1 MIAGIGTIII
11 FMMLFFGAILFFTA
25 TIITRYKL
33 WKKVIYG
40 VIISIIIVIVG
51 SVLQD
56 KLQIRD
62 IERNITKNSAK
73 FPEPNIEKDFD
84 EVIDAANK
92 KMKEIQVDALKMI
105 GVTSYFNETETT
117 KQKLRADEYFFIN
130 HKNEFIVTKRIGNQQ
145 SSAVGSN
152 TMPARSDF
160 VNYIVLYTYKG
171 WIGREVTI
179 WDKVL
184 MVKNKNGQIVRD
196 IGYINKDSESWYE
209 AEGVQRDLYFTSL
222 VDCPINLIAGCEEIH
237 YTKFKEDVN
246 LKRFFKNNNERILY
260 RENLDTSKHPIAIAY
275 RESKDKHK
283 FFYQEKNMIRFTES
297 GSKKDS
303 LGKNIL
309 SLED

>member
-11 FMMLFFGAILFFTA
+11 FMMLFFGVILFFTA

-117 KQKLRADEYFFIN
+117 KQKSRADEYFFIN
-130 HKNEFIVTKRIGNQQ
+130 HKNEFIVTKRLGTQ
-145 SSAVGSN
+145 SSMQTRN
-152 TMPARSDF
+152 NF
-160 VNYIVLYTYKG
+160 INYIVLYTYKG

-196 IGYINKDSESWYE
+196 IGYVNKDSESWYE

-283 FFYQEKNMIRFTES
+283 FFYQEK
-297 GSKKDS
+297 
-303 LGKNIL
+303 
-309 SLED
+309 

>member
-11 FMMLFFGAILFFTA
+11 FMMLFWGAILFFTA

-40 VIISIIIVIVG
+40 VIISIILVSVG
-51 SVLQD
+51 SVLKD
-56 KLQIRD
+56 KLQVRE

-73 FPEPNIEKDFD
+73 FPEPNIEKDFT
-84 EVIDAANK
+84 EVINAANN

-130 HKNEFIVTKRIGNQQ
+130 HKNEFIVTKRLGTQ
-145 SSAVGSN
+145 SSMQTRN
-152 TMPARSDF
+152 NF
-160 VNYIVLYTYKG
+160 INYIVLYTYKG

-184 MVKNKNGQIVRD
+184 MVKNKKGQIVRD
-196 IGYINKDSESWYE
+196 TGGWVNKDSESWYE
-209 AEGVQRDLYFTSL
+209 AEGVQQDLYFTSL

-283 FFYQEKNMIRFTES
+283 FFYQEKNMIRFTEG

>member
-11 FMMLFFGAILFFTA
+11 FMMLFGGAILFFTA

-40 VIISIIIVIVG
+40 VIISIILVSVG
-51 SVLQD
+51 SVLKD
-56 KLQIRD
+56 KLQVRE

-73 FPEPNIEKDFD
+73 FPEPNIEKDFT
-84 EVIDAANK
+84 EVINASQR

-105 GVTSYFNETETT
+105 GSKSYTNETETN
-117 KQKLRADEYFFIN
+117 KQKIKADEYFFVN
-130 HKNEFIVTKRIGNQQ
+130 HKNEFLITKRLGTQ
-145 SSAVGSN
+145 SSMQTRN
-152 TMPARSDF
+152 NF
-160 VNYIVLYTYKG
+160 INYIVLYTYKG

-184 MVKNKNGQIVRD
+184 MVKNKKGQIVRD
-196 IGYINKDSESWYE
+196 TGGWVNKDSESWYE
-209 AEGVQRDLYFTSL
+209 AEGVQQDLYFTSL
-222 VDCPINLIAGCEEIH
+222 VDCPINLIAGCEEVH

-275 RESKDKHK
+275 KESKDKNK
-283 FFYQEKNMIRFTES
+283 FFYQEKNMIRFTEG

-303 LGKNIL
+303 LGKDIL

>member
-11 FMMLFFGAILFFTA
+11 FMMLFWGAILFFTA

-40 VIISIIIVIVG
+40 VIISIILVSVG
-51 SVLQD
+51 SVLKD
-56 KLQIRD
+56 KLQVRE

-73 FPEPNIEKDFD
+73 FPEPNIEKDFT
-84 EVIDAANK
+84 EVINASQR

-105 GVTSYFNETETT
+105 GSKSYTNETETN
-117 KQKLRADEYFFIN
+117 KQKIKADEYFFVN
-130 HKNEFIVTKRIGNQQ
+130 HKNEFLITKRLGTQ
-145 SSAVGSN
+145 SSMQTRN
-152 TMPARSDF
+152 NF
-160 VNYIVLYTYKG
+160 INYIVLYTYKG

-196 IGYINKDSESWYE
+196 IGYVNKDSESWYE

-303 LGKNIL
+303 LGKDIL

>member
-11 FMMLFFGAILFFTA
+11 FMMLFWGAILFFTA

-40 VIISIIIVIVG
+40 VIISIILVSVG
-51 SVLQD
+51 SVLKD
-56 KLQIRD
+56 KLQVRE

-73 FPEPNIEKDFD
+73 FPEPNIEKDFT
-84 EVIDAANK
+84 EVINASQR

-105 GVTSYFNETETT
+105 GSKSYTNETETT
-117 KQKLRADEYFFIN
+117 KQKIRADEYFFIN
-130 HKNEFIVTKRIGNQQ
+130 HKNEFIVTKRIGNQNKIE
-145 SSAVGSN
+145 VGSFLMQERN
-152 TMPARSDF
+152 NF
-160 VNYIVLYTYKG
+160 INYIVLYTYKG

-196 IGYINKDSESWYE
+196 IGYVNKDSESWYE

-275 RESKDKHK
+275 RESKDKNK
-283 FFYQEKNMIRFTES
+283 FFYQEKNMIRFTEG

-303 LGKNIL
+303 LGKDIL
-309 SLED
+309 SLND